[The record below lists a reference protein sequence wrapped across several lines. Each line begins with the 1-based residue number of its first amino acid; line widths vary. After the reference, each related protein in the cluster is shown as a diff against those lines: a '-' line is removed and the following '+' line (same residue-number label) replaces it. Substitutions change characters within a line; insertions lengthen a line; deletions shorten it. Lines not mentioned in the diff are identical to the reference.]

1 MPDASAQQDE
11 VLPEWQGFRRRT
23 PLKRSVALS
32 KATRAALGS
41 ALFEVAMPSPL
52 ELCVRYRLSPCEC
65 RVALELAK
73 GHSNAE
79 VAAALGVSPHTAR
92 HHTSSVMA
100 KLQLSTRRQVRQ
112 VLLGGGRAVA

>member
-1 MPDASAQQDE
+1 MPDASTQQQQ
-11 VLPEWQGFRRRT
+11 VLPEWQGFRGRT
-23 PLKRSVALS
+23 PPNRSNAP
-32 KATRAALGS
+32 ARARREALGS

-92 HHTSSVMA
+92 HHTSSVIA